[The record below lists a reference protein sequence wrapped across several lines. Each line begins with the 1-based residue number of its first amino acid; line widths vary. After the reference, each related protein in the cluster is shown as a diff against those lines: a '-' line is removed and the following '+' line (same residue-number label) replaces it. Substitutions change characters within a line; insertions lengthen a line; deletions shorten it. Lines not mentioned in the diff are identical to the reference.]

1 MRTNFGNEFIQYL
14 IATQRKDP
22 DCEHLPSLK
31 DLSRELGISVASLRE
46 QVEVA
51 RALGLVEVRPRTG
64 IRRLPYSFL
73 PAARAS
79 LFYAIGIDQRSFE
92 DIAMLRNHLEAA
104 YWREA
109 VALLTPQ
116 DHAELRTLVE
126 RAWEKL
132 EGDHIQ
138 IPHAEHRQMHL
149 GIFRRL
155 NNPFVLGLLEAY
167 WDAYEAVGLNTYTS
181 YDYLRRVWEY
191 HQQIVEAI
199 GRGDVEAGYRLLVE
213 HSDMLYH
220 LAVISGA
227 DVVARPVVE
236 IRNGHQ
242 NENAQSDGLPP
253 GAETIHSGE

>member
-1 MRTNFGNEFIQYL
+1 MTRTNFDNEFIQYL
-14 IATQRKDP
+14 VSTLDEGSESR
-22 DCEHLPSLK
+22 HLPSLK
-31 DLSRELGISVASLRE
+31 DLSKQLGISVASLRE

-51 RALGLVEVRPRTG
+51 RALGFVEVRPRTG

-79 LFYAIGIDQRSFE
+79 LFYAIGSHPRTFE
-92 DIAMLRNHLEAA
+92 DFAKLRNHLEAA

-116 DHAELRTLVE
+116 DHADLVKLVAK
-126 RAWEKL
+126 AWEKL
-132 EGDHIQ
+132 EGAHIQ
-138 IPHAEHRQMHL
+138 IPHEEHRQMHL

-155 NNPFVLGLLEAY
+155 DNPFVLGLLEAY

-199 GRGDVEAGYRLLVE
+199 CRGDVEAGYRALVE
-213 HSDMLYH
+213 HTDMLYH
-220 LAVISGA
+220 LPVIRGA
-227 DVVARPVVE
+227 AVVARPAVE
-236 IRNGHQ
+236 IKNGGI
-242 NENAQSDGLPP
+242 EKK
-253 GAETIHSGE
+253 T